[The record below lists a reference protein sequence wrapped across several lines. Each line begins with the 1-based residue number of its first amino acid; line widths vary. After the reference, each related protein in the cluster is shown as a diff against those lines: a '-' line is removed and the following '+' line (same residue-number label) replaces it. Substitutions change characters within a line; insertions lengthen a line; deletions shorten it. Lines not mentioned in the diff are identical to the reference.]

1 MPVVVIDSNDPL
13 AGCLIGATGG
23 EVATVRYSYT
33 YSLSARPP
41 TELVRR
47 MGRVMRVGWSAL

>member
-1 MPVVVIDSNDPL
+1 MMSVVVIDSNDPL

-47 MGRVMRVGWSAL
+47 TGRVMRVG